1 MKTQLLVYRKQG
13 CGFTETTDL
22 TIREF
27 SNASAF
33 DAFELTVIDLQDENL
48 WNSDYDSDKLLKNH
62 ADISSIRQMM
72 ALSKKS
78 KCIVLLPQN
87 YIYSHEYGYNYSIG
101 SSTYL
106 KNSPLKNII
115 SNLKNLQ

>member
-13 CGFTETTDL
+13 CGFAETTDL

-48 WNSDYDSDKLLKNH
+48 WNSDYDSDKLLK
-62 ADISSIRQMM
+62 
-72 ALSKKS
+72 KS
-78 KCIVLLPQN
+78 CRHFVYQAN
-87 YIYSHEYGYNYSIG
+87 DG
-101 SSTYL
+101 TF
-106 KNSPLKNII
+106 
-115 SNLKNLQ
+115 

>member
-13 CGFTETTDL
+13 CGFAETTDL

-48 WNSDYDSDKLLKNH
+48 
-62 ADISSIRQMM
+62 
-72 ALSKKS
+72 
-78 KCIVLLPQN
+78 
-87 YIYSHEYGYNYSIG
+87 
-101 SSTYL
+101 
-106 KNSPLKNII
+106 
-115 SNLKNLQ
+115 